1 MDKLEEVKKFDITIF
16 TSWLKKYAECGE
28 GLEKAWHFLIEQ
40 AELAE
45 KRQEII
51 EENKRQQDIT
61 VNQFRQAQE
70 EIQRLKKENTRYEY
84 LLGESELSDKIQ
96 SICDHCKL
104 TSGGKEITIKDEEFG
119 FLIEEAN
126 KSHRLQEENGRF
138 KKALQI
144 YAAENNYRRTLRM
157 SKWATVEMEN
167 RFGGFNPSFMEV
179 DRGQTAREAL
189 EGNVE

>member
-61 VNQFRQAQE
+61 VNQFRQARE
-70 EIQRLKKENTRYEY
+70 EIQRLN
-84 LLGESELSDKIQ
+84 Q
-96 SICDHCKL
+96 
-104 TSGGKEITIKDEEFG
+104 
-119 FLIEEAN
+119 
-126 KSHRLQEENGRF
+126 ENGRF

-144 YAAENNYRRTLRM
+144 YAVENNYRRTLR
-157 SKWATVEMEN
+157 
-167 RFGGFNPSFMEV
+167 FGHFNPSFMEV

-189 EGNVE
+189 EGDAE